1 MQETPVWPQGQED
14 PLDEEMSAHS
24 NILTWKIPLTEQF
37 VGLQSIGLLRGQEW
51 GTKHAL
57 LVYHI
62 GHLQTCR
69 LIFQFHIFCLFIL
82 SMGFSMQEYWS
93 RFPFPPSVDQVL
105 SELFTMTCLSW
116 VALHSMAHSFTEL
129 CKSLPQDRLWSMK
142 EQAFPSGEESRHGP
156 TETSQQK
163 PGIEMWL
170 SWKDLLWTFFPDGVN
185 SHSIYRRPS
194 CECHISRN
202 TTSLAWSGQRQEE
215 AKKDCQNSKTLL
227 AWNMFIKSFC
237 CKCTILQEK
246 KDCEG
251 RDLSCWADWEPQRI
265 YF

>member
-1 MQETPVWPQGQED
+1 MNLPTNAGDAGDSGLTPRSGRSPVWGNVN
-14 PLDEEMSAHS
+14 PLQYSYLENPIDRAVWWATVHRVAKRTRMSDWACSSRVSHQ
-24 NILTWKIPLTEQF
+24 TW
-37 VGLQSIGLLRGQEW
+37 
-51 GTKHAL
+51 
-57 LVYHI
+57 
-62 GHLQTCR
+62 R
-69 LIFQFHIFCLFIL
+69 LIFQFCIFCLFIL

-142 EQAFPSGEESRHGP
+142 EQAFTSGEEIRHGP
-156 TETSQQK
+156 TQTSQQK

-170 SWKDLLWTFFPDGVN
+170 SWKDLLWTFFPNGVN

-202 TTSLAWSGQRQEE
+202 TTSLAWSGQRQDE
-215 AKKDCQNSKTLL
+215 AKKRLSK
-227 AWNMFIKSFC
+227 F
-237 CKCTILQEK
+237 
-246 KDCEG
+246 
-251 RDLSCWADWEPQRI
+251 
-265 YF
+265 